1 MSEVLGSVFSTA
13 DSFKRKMIDAL
24 RNPKAKLEQIVG
36 DANDR
41 ARNLND
47 LISQSTDEF
56 LQTGG
61 EYGPA
66 SRRLAEAMA
75 NAYNPAGIT
84 VWHGSPHGPFTKFD
98 AKKIGSGEGAQAY
111 GMGHYTAEARATGE
125 DYRKALS
132 SKVNVNGKPLYDS
145 NKIVGSTGNS
155 DLDDYLV
162 ANLGDVPATR
172 KQILE
177 DIRFVRKGNPEGV
190 KDMQATLAAL
200 RKAKV
205 DKKEAGYLYKIDL
218 PDEHVASMLDWDKP
232 LSKQSP
238 SVQEALAG
246 MGYKV
251 DRKKVDAYSDALL
264 DALASDTPASIGKQ
278 PLDMSG
284 ESIYRQLTKN
294 ASNINAFA
302 KQRDALI
309 SKYQKKNMS
318 MSDAVR
324 AMSSEDRAQFARVA
338 DQIDNT
344 KNSSAVVSEAL
355 RQAGIPGIRYLDQ
368 GSRNAGQ
375 GTSNFVV
382 FPGNEDMLQILEVNG
397 QPIIDALRKRK

>member
-1 MSEVLGSVFSTA
+1 MSEALGSLYGTI
-13 DSFKRKMIDAL
+13 DSYKRRLVDAL
-24 RNPKAKLEQIVG
+24 RNPRLALEQAVG
-36 DANDR
+36 NANDR
-41 ARNLND
+41 ARNLNEM
-47 LISQSTDEF
+47 TAAAGAEGVEF
-56 LQTGG
+56 
-61 EYGPA
+61 GPA
-66 SRRLAEAMA
+66 SRRLAEAMFD
-75 NAYNPAGIT
+75 AYNPAGIT
-84 VWHGSPHGPFTKFD
+84 VWHGSPHGPFAKFD

-111 GMGHYTAEARATGE
+111 GMGHYTAEARPTAE
-125 DYRKALS
+125 EYARELS
-132 SKVNVNGKPLYDS
+132 AKISVDGKPLFRA

-155 DLDDYLV
+155 ELDDYLV
-162 ANLGDVPATR
+162 ANLGDVKATR
-172 KQILE
+172 RKLLE
-177 DIRFVRKGNPEGV
+177 DIRDVRATNKPAAKE
-190 KDMQATLAAL
+190 MQQTLAAL
-200 RKAKV
+200 RKANV
-205 DKKEAGYLYKIDL
+205 SSASDGYLYKIDL
-218 PDEHVASMLDWDKP
+218 PDEHVAKMLDWDKP

-238 SVQEALAG
+238 SVQKALSG

-251 DRKKVDAYSDALL
+251 DRKEIDAFSDALL
-264 DALASDTPASIGKQ
+264 DALASDTPVSIGKQ

-284 ESIYRQLTKN
+284 ESIYKQLTKN
-294 ASNINAFA
+294 ASNINTLA

-309 SKYQKKNMS
+309 GKYQKKNMS

-324 AMSSEDRAQFARVA
+324 AMSSEDRAQFTRIA

-344 KNSSAVVSEAL
+344 KNSSAVVSETL